1 MLLMVV
7 MAMMMMV
14 AMLQGQVGRDHLA
27 GGPGHGAIVE
37 GVVRHAVLG
46 PASGLAEK
54 GERICMRS
62 EISVSCLYSTN
73 NTPWLPDAV
82 CTKF

>member
-1 MLLMVV
+1 MVM

-14 AMLQGQVGRDHLA
+14 TMLQGQVGRDHLT

-37 GVVRHAVLG
+37 GVVRHAVLS

-54 GERICMRS
+54 GERIC
-62 EISVSCLYSTN
+62 
-73 NTPWLPDAV
+73 DQ
-82 CTKF
+82 